1 MTDKTPTMLDILR
14 FGERQEGKTACQY
27 EKHLKLM
34 FKKRGY
40 ADRHLEALDG
50 TLEVYLQVA
59 PKFSVNDAH
68 LMGKISSWGIT
79 PKTYK
84 QYQTDGRRV
93 IDSYYGDLQKRRER
107 RSRQDGFARLQAVLP
122 DLVKGGLIKA
132 GQTRNLPRLF
142 DLARAREWD
151 MTDITRDRVI
161 SLREDCLN
169 SDEWGRVKQGAAFLD
184 YLRVFPTCLS
194 LLPPS
199 AIGSLIGVLRLD
211 EIIPDFL
218 ADEAKTWVKEA
229 TVVYQ
234 EDMVTEEARE
244 ATAKS
249 YSDSSKGVY
258 TAALRHYI
266 MTASEFCDFRSVNGL
281 TALFEPYLIEKTLT
295 RQCGRSDTKGGL
307 APRTLFSYSL
317 VLKRVLADQDLTTAS
332 EKVERLIK
340 TLSLLV
346 QGQAASKIMSPKV
359 EVWCRNLISDPLAA
373 EIFET
378 QHFRYV
384 EKALAAIELASIED
398 IDLQAFSRFPE
409 RQALSPE
416 RARLATRLLDQARMY
431 GVCAAFAAI
440 ELEGAP
446 FRKSNVI
453 NDLKLFG
460 HPQTFFDHRDDKLN
474 PRYEVY
480 FPNELLKNGQ
490 AMTRRSQY
498 LPRFTFE
505 KGGLGCEGFRILSFY
520 LSKIRPLFP
529 GADHSD
535 HVFPALHAETRPLV
549 LSTFDGWLAACSAS
563 IGLYLLPH
571 NFRHGVCTLEIF
583 HDPTCFEELETL
595 TGDTTATL
603 RQHYAF
609 IDRERQSRS
618 LQQKR
623 FDRRAMRQST
633 STISKGGME

>member
-1 MTDKTPTMLDILR
+1 MTSKTPTMLDILR
-14 FGERQEGKTACQY
+14 FGERQESRTARQY
-27 EKHLKLM
+27 AKHLKLM

-50 TLEVYLQVA
+50 TLESYVQVA
-59 PKFSVNDAH
+59 PKFSVKDVR
-68 LMGKISSWGIT
+68 LVSKISSWSIT

-84 QYQTDGRRV
+84 QYQTDGRRL
-93 IDSYYGDLQKRRER
+93 IDSYYGDLQRRRER
-107 RSRQDGFARLQAVLP
+107 QSRQDGFARLQAVLP
-122 DLVKGGLIKA
+122 DLVKGGLIKTS
-132 GQTRNLPRLF
+132 QTRNLPRLF

-151 MTDITRDRVI
+151 MADITRDRVI
-161 SLREDCLN
+161 SLREDCQN
-169 SDEWGRVKQGAAFLD
+169 SDDWGRVKQGAAFFD
-184 YLRVFPTCLS
+184 YLRVFPTCLP
-194 LLPPS
+194 LLPPTV
-199 AIGSLIGVLRLD
+199 IGSLTGVLRLD

-218 ADEAKTWVKEA
+218 ADEAKTWVKQA

-234 EDMVTEEARE
+234 SDMLTEEARE

-249 YSDSSKGVY
+249 YSASSKGVY

-266 MTASEFCDFRSVNGL
+266 MTVSEFCDFRSVNSL
-281 TALFEPYLIEKTLT
+281 AALFTADLIERTLT
-295 RQCGRSDTKGGL
+295 RQCKKSGARDGL

-317 VLKRVLADQDLTTAS
+317 VLKRVLADQDLTEAS

-340 TLSLLV
+340 SLPLLI

-359 EVWCRNLISDPLAA
+359 EVWCRTLISDPLAA

-398 IDLQAFSRFPE
+398 IDLQLFSRFPDK
-409 RQALSPE
+409 QALSPE
-416 RARLATRLLDQARMY
+416 QSRLASQLLDQARMY

-453 NDLKLFG
+453 NDLKIFG
-460 HPQTFFDHRDDKLN
+460 HPQTFFDHRDDKHN
-474 PRYEVY
+474 PRYEIHIS
-480 FPNELLKNGQ
+480 NELLKNGE
-490 AMTRRSQY
+490 AMTRRNQY
-498 LPRFTFE
+498 LPRFCFE
-505 KGGLGCEGFRILSFY
+505 KNGLGHEGYRILSFY
-520 LSKIRPLFP
+520 LSRIRPLFP
-529 GADHSD
+529 GSDHSD
-535 HVFPALHAETRPLV
+535 YLFPALKAEARPLV
-549 LSTFDGWLAACSAS
+549 LSTFDGWLAACSTS
-563 IGLYLLPH
+563 IELYLLPH

-583 HDPTCFEELETL
+583 HDPTCFEELENL

-609 IDRERQSRS
+609 VDRERQSRS

-623 FDRRAMRQST
+623 YERRAKRQSVPHL
-633 STISKGGME
+633 SKGGL

>member
-1 MTDKTPTMLDILR
+1 MTTGHPTLLNILHY
-14 FGERQEGKTACQY
+14 GEGQEDATTRQYT
-27 EKHLKLM
+27 KHLKLM

-40 ADRHLEALDG
+40 ADRHLDALDG
-50 TLEVYLQVA
+50 TLDVYLQVA
-59 PKFSVNDAH
+59 PKFSKKNAC
-68 LMGKISSWGIT
+68 LLSQISNWGIT
-79 PKTYK
+79 PTTYK
-84 QYQTDGRRV
+84 QYQSDGRRL
-93 IDSYYGDLQKRRER
+93 IESYHGDLQKRRER

-122 DLVKGGLIKA
+122 DLVKGRLIKPN
-132 GQTRNLPRLF
+132 QPRNLPRLF

-151 MTDITRDRVI
+151 MIDITRGRVI

-169 SDEWGRVKQGAAFLD
+169 SDEWGRVKQGAEFLD

-199 AIGSLIGVLRLD
+199 AIGSLTGVLRLD

-218 ADEAKTWVKEA
+218 ADEAKAWVKEA

-234 EDMVTEEARE
+234 DDILTDEARE

-266 MTASEFCDFRSVNGL
+266 MTVSEFSDFRSVNNLAGL
-281 TALFEPYLIEKTLT
+281 FRPDLIERTLAH
-295 RQCGRSDTKGGL
+295 QCKKSASEDGL

-317 VLKRVLADQDLTTAS
+317 VLKRVLADQNLAEAS
-332 EKVERLIK
+332 AKVEKLIK
-340 TLSLLV
+340 VLPKLV
-346 QGQAASKIMSPKV
+346 EGQAASKIMSPKV
-359 EVWCRNLISDPLAA
+359 EVWCRNLISDPLAI

-384 EKALAAIELASIED
+384 EKALAAIELASIEG
-398 IDLQAFSRFPE
+398 IDLHAFSRFPE
-409 RQALSPE
+409 NQALAPE
-416 RARLATRLLDQARMY
+416 RARLATKLLNQARMY

-453 NDLKLFG
+453 CDLKLSG
-460 HPQTFFDHRDDKLN
+460 HPQTFFDHRYDKLN
-474 PRYEVY
+474 PRYDIHI
-480 FPNELLKNGQ
+480 PNALLKNGE
-490 AMTRRSQY
+490 AMTRRNQY

-505 KGGLGCEGFRILSFY
+505 KDGLGQEGFRILSFY
-520 LSKIRPLFP
+520 LSRIRSLFP
-529 GADHSD
+529 GSDHSD
-535 HVFPALHAETRPLV
+535 YLFPAIKAETRSLV
-549 LSTFDGWLAACSAS
+549 LSTFDGWLASCSGS
-563 IGLYLLPH
+563 VGLYLLPH

-583 HDPTCFEELETL
+583 HDPTCFEELENL
-595 TGDTTATL
+595 TGDTTTTL
-603 RQHYAF
+603 RRHYAF
-609 IDRERQSRS
+609 VDRERQSRS

-623 FDRRAMRQST
+623 YDRRAKRQSM
-633 STISKGGME
+633 SPIQKRDFK

>member
-1 MTDKTPTMLDILR
+1 MIAKTPTLMDILR
-14 FGERQEGKTACQY
+14 YGEGHENTTVRQYA
-27 EKHLKLM
+27 KHFKQM
-34 FKKRGY
+34 FTKRGY
-40 ADRHLEALDG
+40 ADRHLEAFEG
-50 TLEVYLQVA
+50 TLEEYHQVA
-59 PKFSVNDAH
+59 PKFSKRNAR
-68 LMGKISSWGIT
+68 LLSSISKWGIT
-79 PKTYK
+79 PTTYK
-84 QYQTDGRRV
+84 QYQTDGRRL
-93 IDSYYGDLQKRRER
+93 IDSYHGDLQKRRER
-107 RSRQDGFARLQAVLP
+107 RFRQDGFARLQAVLP
-122 DLVKGGLIKA
+122 DLTNGGLIKER
-132 GQTRNLPRLF
+132 QTHNLPRLF
-142 DLARAREWD
+142 DLARARDWD

-169 SDEWGRVKQGAAFLD
+169 SDEWGRVKQGAEFLD
-184 YLRVFPTCLS
+184 YLRILPTCLP
-194 LLPPS
+194 LLPPTV
-199 AIGSLIGVLRLD
+199 IGSLSGVLRLD

-218 ADEAKTWVKEA
+218 ADEAKIWVKQA

-234 EDMVTEEARE
+234 SDMQTKEARE

-266 MTASEFCDFRSVNGL
+266 MTANEICDFRSVNGL
-281 TALFEPYLIEKTLT
+281 AALFNADLIERTLT
-295 RQCGRSDTKGGL
+295 RQCKKSGTRGGL

-317 VLKRVLADQDLTTAS
+317 VLKRVLADQNLTEAS

-340 TLSLLV
+340 SLPLLV

-373 EIFET
+373 ETFET

-398 IDLQAFSRFPE
+398 IDLQVFSRFPDK
-409 RQALSPE
+409 QVLSPE
-416 RARLATRLLDQARMY
+416 RARLASQLLDQARMY

-453 NDLKLFG
+453 NDLKTFG

-474 PRYEVY
+474 PRFEIHI
-480 FPNELLKNGQ
+480 PNELLKNGE
-490 AMTRRSQY
+490 AMTRRNQY
-498 LPRFTFE
+498 LPRFSFE
-505 KGGLGCEGFRILSFY
+505 KNGLGHEGFRILSFY
-520 LSKIRPLFP
+520 LSRIRPLFP
-529 GADHSD
+529 GSDHSD
-535 HVFPALHAETRPLV
+535 YLFPALKAEPRPLV
-549 LSTFDGWLAACSAS
+549 LSTFDGWLAACSAN

-571 NFRHGVCTLEIF
+571 NFRHGVCTMEIF
-583 HDPTCFEELETL
+583 HDPTCFEELENL

-623 FDRRAMRQST
+623 YDRRAKRQSMSPT
-633 STISKGGME
+633 PKGNLE